1 MGGSHSTI
9 DVSDNFKNDN
19 NEENNEEN
27 NEDIYEIVKKKHID
41 ELKYNNDLNKNEI
54 VSLESK
60 LKKNSDSIND
70 YNFEIARLELIKKDL
85 ENSNKILENNNTM
98 NKKKYNELKDKFND
112 LEYNKLDIEEKYLN
126 MADYKD
132 AYITL
137 FDMYKNMEEKNKKLI
152 AEKNDLTNQN
162 DILNKNMKELCK
174 FKNKYYNLEENN
186 SLLSTRFDSIK
197 KDNERLKNKLTQHIN
212 CVVNIF
218 DNDIFR
224 QKIYKYIESLKI
236 EPFVNYSIID
246 NITNIFKHE
255 IHAFK
260 YKFD

>member
-1 MGGSHSTI
+1 MGATNSI
-9 DVSDNFKNDN
+9 NDIITDDLKQN
-19 NEENNEEN
+19 QDEF
-27 NEDIYEIVKKKHID
+27 YEIVKKTHID
-41 ELKYNNDLNKNEI
+41 ELKYNNDINKNEI
-54 VSLESK
+54 VSLEST
-60 LKKNSDSIND
+60 LKKKADSINE

-85 ENSNKILENNNTM
+85 ENSNKLLENNNKM
-98 NKKKYNELKDKFND
+98 EKKKYSELKDKFND

-137 FDMYKNMEEKNKKLI
+137 FDMYKNLEEKNKKLI

-162 DILNKNMKELCK
+162 NILNKNMKDLCK

-197 KDNERLKNKLTQHIN
+197 KDNDRLKNKLTHHTNSII
-212 CVVNIF
+212 NIF

-224 QKIYKYIESLKI
+224 QKIFKHIESLNI